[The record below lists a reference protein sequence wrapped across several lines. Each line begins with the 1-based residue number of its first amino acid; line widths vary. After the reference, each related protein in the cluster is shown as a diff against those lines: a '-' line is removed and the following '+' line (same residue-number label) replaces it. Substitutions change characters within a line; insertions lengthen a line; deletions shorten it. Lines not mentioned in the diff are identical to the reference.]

1 MSTIAVPEVGQLVDV
16 RQRRFVVKG
25 VKQGV
30 LPPDPCQS
38 LIQRPHNLV
47 SLSSVEDDALGE
59 ELEVIWELEPGARIY
74 ESSVLPEPVSFD
86 NPERLDAF
94 LDAVRWGAVA
104 SLDNRMLQSPFRSGI
119 TIEDYQLDPLVR
131 AVSMPRVS
139 LLIAD
144 DVGLGKTIEAGLVA
158 QELLIRHRAR
168 NILIVCPSSIQIQ
181 WQEQMRDKFG
191 LDFEIVNSELMGKL
205 RRKRGLNVNPWT
217 HFPRLITSIDFLKR
231 DRPLR
236 LFREVLPVDGQ
247 PTYPRTFDLLIVDE
261 AHNIAPTGGE
271 NYTVDSQRTAAIR
284 MISPH
289 FEHKL
294 FLTATPHNGYTS
306 SFTGLLELLDNQRFA
321 RGIRPEPTH
330 LGAVMVRR
338 LKSELREDLPL
349 RADGTSQFPEREIS
363 PIEVGYTDRERAI
376 YKYLA
381 EYTKLRR
388 QNCRDRQEEYATEFV
403 LKLLKKRLISCPKA
417 FALTLQQHVESL
429 EELRK
434 AATKSLG
441 RPSLSMLKKQLDDF
455 SEESFRD
462 EDYDSAEEL
471 NVSAATRMFRD
482 LTPSEQSLL
491 NELCAY
497 SENEADKV
505 DSKAAALIE
514 WLKTHIKPGGNWCD
528 ERVIIFTEYRA
539 TQNWLFEVL
548 GAAGF
553 GERDRLLTIFGGM
566 DDDTR
571 ESVKAAFQANPKD
584 SQVRVLLATDAAS
597 EGIDLQNHCCKLI
610 HYEIPWN
617 PNRLE
622 QRNGR
627 IDRHGQRSP
636 KAHIYH
642 FVARG
647 YKLSAFEASQRP
659 VGDLEGD
666 VEFLMRVV
674 NKVQRIREDLG
685 KVGPVIARQVQD
697 VMVGK
702 IPDLDTNKVEKES
715 EEVKKILKTERRLR
729 DQIARFREQLNETVE
744 ELRLAPQNIKQ
755 VVSVGLEL
763 ANQPPLKE
771 TRLSDIWSSITSRH
785 ASNPVYSMPP
795 FAGTWAQ
802 CSAGLQHPHTK
813 IIRPIVFDEAL
824 TQGRDDV
831 VLIHL
836 NHRLVQMCLSLLR
849 AEVWSPKAKLARFT
863 IRMVPREVIEEP
875 VLVAYGRI
883 VILGGTKERLHEEV
897 IAAGGQ
903 ISGEKFSRIGVNEL
917 NRLLSSASPN
927 MVSEAVQAQL
937 QKAWP
942 SYKEPLLKALLSRMA
957 DKKASMDKVLV
968 DREEKDIKNVS
979 AILDELAAHIRRE
992 LNPKSTKDKPT
1003 DIGVEQLK
1011 LWDTEQ
1017 MKLWDTAEAEQF
1029 QSDVNSLRNRL
1040 EQIPREK
1047 EFEIKA
1053 IKTRY
1058 ASPDARLF
1066 PLAVACLVPEG
1077 RTSL

>member
-1 MSTIAVPEVGQLVDV
+1 MSTIAVPEAGQLVDV
-16 RQRRFVVKG
+16 RKRRFVVRG
-25 VKQGV
+25 VKQGA

-74 ESSVLPEPVSFD
+74 ESSVLPEPSSFD

-131 AVSMPRVS
+131 AISMPRVS

-144 DVGLGKTIEAGLVA
+144 DVGLGKTIEAGLVS

-168 NILIVCPSSIQIQ
+168 TILIVCPSSIQIQ

-191 LDFEIVNSELMGKL
+191 LDFEIVNSELMSKL

-261 AHNIAPTGGE
+261 AHNIAPSGGE
-271 NYTVDSQRTAAIR
+271 NYAVDSQRTAAIR

-330 LGAVMVRR
+330 LGTVMVRR

-349 RADGTSQFPEREIS
+349 RADGTTQFPEREIT
-363 PIEVGYTDRERAI
+363 PIEVDYTDRERGI
-376 YKYLA
+376 YKLLA

-388 QNCRDRQEEYATEFV
+388 QNCRDKQEEYATEFV

-429 EELRK
+429 ESLRK
-434 AATKSLG
+434 ATTRSLG
-441 RPSLSMLKKQLDDF
+441 RPSLSVLKKQLEDF
-455 SEESFRD
+455 TEESFRD

-471 NVSAATRMFRD
+471 NVSAATRVFRE
-482 LTPSEQSLL
+482 LTASEENLL
-491 NELCAY
+491 KQLRTYA
-497 SENEADKV
+497 ENEADKV
-505 DSKAAALIE
+505 DSKAASMIE
-514 WLKTHIKPGGNWCD
+514 WLKAHIKPGGKWSD

-548 GAAGF
+548 EAAGF
-553 GERDRLLTIFGGM
+553 AEKERLLTLYGGM

-584 SQVRVLLATDAAS
+584 SHVRILLATDAAS
-597 EGIDLQNHCCKLI
+597 EGIDLQNHCCRLI

-636 KAHIYH
+636 KAHVYH
-642 FVARG
+642 FVGRG
-647 YKLSAFEASQRP
+647 YSVSAFDAGRRP

-697 VMVGK
+697 AMVGK
-702 IPDLDTNKVEKES
+702 LFDLDTQKAEKEN

-729 DQIARFREQLNETVE
+729 DQIAKFREQLNETVA
-744 ELRLAPQNIKQ
+744 ELRLSPQNIKQ

-763 ANQPPLKE
+763 ANQPGLKE
-771 TRLSDIWSSITSRH
+771 ASLSDVWPASRGKHTSC
-785 ASNPVYSMPP
+785 PVFTMPA
-795 FAGTWAQ
+795 FAGSWAQ
-802 CSAGLQHPHTK
+802 CNAGLQHPHTK
-813 IIRPIVFDEAL
+813 ITRPIVFDEAL

-831 VLIHL
+831 VLVHL

-863 IRMVPREVIEEP
+863 MRMVPEEVIQEP

-897 IAAGGQ
+897 IVAGGQ
-903 ISGEKFSRIGVNEL
+903 LDGGRFTRLGVTEL
-917 NRLLSSASPN
+917 NRVLSTVSPY
-927 MVSEAVQAQL
+927 MVTEGL
-937 QKAWP
+937 QKQMQDAWEA
-942 SYKEPLLKALLSRMA
+942 YRDPLLKALQARMA
-957 DKKASMDKVLV
+957 DKKTSMDRILAE
-968 DREEKDIKNVS
+968 REEKDINNVS

-992 LNPKSTKDKPT
+992 LNQEAPAA
-1003 DIGVEQLK
+1003 EQLK
-1011 LWDTEQ
+1011 LWDI
-1017 MKLWDTAEAEQF
+1017 AEAEQF

-1047 EFEIKA
+1047 DLEIKA
-1053 IKTRY
+1053 ISARY

-1066 PLAVACLVPEG
+1066 PLAVACLVPNG
-1077 RTSL
+1077 RTTL

>member
-1 MSTIAVPEVGQLVDV
+1 MSTVTVPEVGQLVDV

-25 VKQGV
+25 VKQGA

-38 LIQRPHNLV
+38 MIQRPHNLV

-74 ESSVLPEPVSFD
+74 ESSVLPEPSSFD

-131 AVSMPRVS
+131 AISMPRVS

-168 NILIVCPSSIQIQ
+168 TILIVCPSSIQIQ

-191 LDFEIVNSELMGKL
+191 LDFEIVNSELMSKL

-261 AHNIAPTGGE
+261 AHNIAPSGGD
-271 NYTVDSQRTAAIR
+271 NYAVDSQRTAAIR

-338 LKSELREDLPL
+338 LKSELREDLPM
-349 RADGTSQFPEREIS
+349 REDGTTQFPEREIT
-363 PIEVGYTDRERAI
+363 PIEVDYSERERRI
-376 YKYLA
+376 YKHLA
-381 EYTKLRR
+381 DYTKLRR

-429 EELRK
+429 DSLKRV
-434 AATKSLG
+434 ATKSLG
-441 RPSLSMLKKQLDDF
+441 RPSLSVLKKQLEDF

-471 NVSAATRMFRD
+471 NVSTATRVFRE
-482 LTPSEQSLL
+482 LTSAEETLL
-491 NELCAY
+491 KQLSNY
-497 SENEADKV
+497 GENEADKV
-505 DSKAAALIE
+505 DSKAAALLE
-514 WLKTHIKPGGNWCD
+514 WLKTHIKPGGKWCD

-548 GAAGF
+548 ESSGF
-553 GERDRLLTIFGGM
+553 ADQNRLLTLYGGM

-584 SQVRVLLATDAAS
+584 SNVRILLATDAAS
-597 EGIDLQNHCCKLI
+597 EGIDLQNHCCRLI

-642 FVARG
+642 FVGRG
-647 YKLSAFEASQRP
+647 YKVSAFDAGSRP

-685 KVGPVIARQVQD
+685 KVGPVIARQVQE

-702 IPDLDTNKVEKES
+702 LPDLNTQKAEKEN
-715 EEVKKILKTERRLR
+715 EEVKKILKTERKLR
-729 DQIARFREQLNETVE
+729 DQIAKFREQLNETVG
-744 ELRLAPQNIKQ
+744 ELRLSPQNIKQ

-763 ANQPPLKE
+763 ANQPPLREVIQPDLAINTKG
-771 TRLSDIWSSITSRH
+771 RQIPS
-785 ASNPVYSMPP
+785 PVFAMPS
-795 FAGTWAQ
+795 FAGSWAQ
-802 CSAGLQHPHTK
+802 CNAGLQHPHTK
-813 IIRPIVFDEAL
+813 VIRPIVFDEKT

-831 VLIHL
+831 VLVHL
-836 NHRLVQMCLSLLR
+836 NHRLVQRCLSLLR
-849 AEVWSPKAKLARFT
+849 AEVWSPKAKLSRFT
-863 IRMVPREVIEEP
+863 MRTVSRDIVEEP

-897 IAAGGQ
+897 IVSGGQ
-903 ISGEKFSRIGVNEL
+903 INRGKFTRLGVTEL
-917 NRLLSSASPN
+917 NRVLSAISPHVVTDGLKKN
-927 MVSEAVQAQL
+927 L
-937 QKAWP
+937 QDAWE
-942 SYKEPLLKALLSRMA
+942 SYREPLLKALQARMA
-957 DKKASMDKVLV
+957 DKKTSMDRVLAE
-968 DREEKDIKNVS
+968 REQKDVKNVS
-979 AILDELAAHIRRE
+979 AILDELATHIRRE
-992 LNPKSTKDKPT
+992 LNQETPE
-1003 DIGVEQLK
+1003 VEQLK
-1011 LWDTEQ
+1011 LWDI
-1017 MKLWDTAEAEQF
+1017 AEVEQF
-1029 QSDVNSLRNRL
+1029 QSDINSLRSRL
-1040 EQIPREK
+1040 EKIPREK
-1047 EFEIKA
+1047 ELEVKA
-1053 IKTRY
+1053 IRARY

-1066 PLAVACLVPEG
+1066 PLAVACFVPEG
-1077 RTSL
+1077 WDSL